1 MMWAAVKPNDT
12 RQFVFPPFTGVSD
25 PQFAR
30 ELQTL
35 QQTGFDFVRFAVD
48 PGPFLQFQGP
58 RLDFL
63 NRMLVRRVRLILA
76 AGLSVIVDFHPSDI
90 NPDYTAQALT
100 AGSQA
105 SIFQSYLQIL
115 QHTAEELARL
125 QHEVGENTQS
135 PDYCSILSDCLD
147 SGHHSR
153 IGAVPHV
160 ALELMNEPP
169 VSPDVWQP
177 MLVAAYLAARR
188 GSADLPLVLE
198 GGNEAS
204 ALTKMTT
211 APFAADPH
219 VIYSF
224 HYYAPY
230 QFTHQGASWNAARYL
245 ADVPYPARARSLDDS
260 LTATAAAIGATNLPE
275 RNKTLAYQ
283 DAQLRLEHYRASGFD
298 NGAIAKAFAQIVD
311 WARSQGIPNDRVM
324 LGEFGARQ
332 TDRQLVGER
341 ASERAQWFN
350 DVRRAAEDNGFGWAV
365 WAYCCG
371 GGFALAQSDASIKI
385 DPEIAKALGLDAP
398 APR

>member
-35 QQTGFDFVRFAVD
+35 RQTGFDFVRFAVD

-63 NRMLVRRVRLILA
+63 NRMLIRRVKLILA
-76 AGLSVIVDFHPSDI
+76 AGLSVIVDFHPSDM

-100 AGSQA
+100 VGSQA
-105 SIFQSYLQIL
+105 PIFRSYLQIL
-115 QHTAEELARL
+115 QHTAEDLARL
-125 QHEVGENTQS
+125 Q
-135 PDYCSILSDCLD
+135 PD
-147 SGHHSR
+147 R
-153 IGAVPHV
+153 V

-177 MLVAAYLAARR
+177 MLVAAYLAARH

-260 LTATAAAIGATNLPE
+260 LTATAAAIAATNLSE
-275 RNKTLAYQ
+275 SKKALAYQ
-283 DAQLRLEHYRASGFD
+283 DAQARLEHYRASGFD
-298 NGAIAKAFAQIVD
+298 DGAIAKAFAQIVD
-311 WARSQGIPNDRVM
+311 WARSQAIPHDRVM

-341 ASERAQWFN
+341 ASERAQWFS